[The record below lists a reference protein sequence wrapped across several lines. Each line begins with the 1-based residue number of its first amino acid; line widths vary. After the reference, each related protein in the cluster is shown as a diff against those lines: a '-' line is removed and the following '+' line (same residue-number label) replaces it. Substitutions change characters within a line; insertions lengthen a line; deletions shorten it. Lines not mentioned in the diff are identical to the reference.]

1 GTSERP
7 AGMGLLPGGTDVP
20 HGGTSKEEDGEKK
33 TGKKT
38 SSLPASTLT
47 PLPTVR
53 QPDHHLAAFGAFW
66 SNYPRKRDRE
76 EAKQAWIAAIE
87 RGISPKRMV
96 DAAQAY
102 ARERAG
108 QDPQYTKY
116 PATWLN
122 KGCYDDE
129 PEQAPGKPNLHAVG
143 SQRHK
148 PFEPPAD
155 TSVYAN
161 GF

>member
-1 GTSERP
+1 
-7 AGMGLLPGGTDVP
+7 MP
-20 HGGTSKEEDGEKK
+20 HGGTSKEEDGQTN

-38 SSLPASTLT
+38 SSLPAATIT
-47 PLPTVR
+47 PLPGAK
-53 QPDHHLAAFGAFW
+53 QPDHHLTAFGAFW

-87 RGISPKRMV
+87 RGVDPQHMV
-96 DAAQAY
+96 AASLSY

-116 PATWLN
+116 PATWLT

-129 PEQAPGKPNLHAVG
+129 PDQAPGKPNLHAVG